1 MTLVLRKL
9 LASST
14 FAIAG
19 ALTPSRTDLKRRWTQ
34 QPVATSLDEELAE
47 DYEALDETA
56 DEWTDDADEALTDAD
71 RRAHRGR
78 NCRA

>member
-19 ALTPSRTDLKRRWTQ
+19 ALTSIPNRLKAKLRKEES
-34 QPVATSLDEELAE
+34 VESLQEELDQ
-47 DYEALDETA
+47 DYEALNET
-56 DEWTDDADEALTDAD
+56 
-71 RRAHRGR
+71 
-78 NCRA
+78 